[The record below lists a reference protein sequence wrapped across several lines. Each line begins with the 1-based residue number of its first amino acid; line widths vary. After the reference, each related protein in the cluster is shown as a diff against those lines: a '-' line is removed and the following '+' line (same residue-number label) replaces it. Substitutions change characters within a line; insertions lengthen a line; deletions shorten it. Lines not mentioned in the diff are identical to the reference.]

1 MSSEE
6 DKIINGLIL
15 DGALEVSATDEE
27 TGELLYS
34 FTSKIKEV
42 MPDLYE
48 EHVNAVNSEVMKLW
62 EKGFVNLDLL
72 IKDPVITLTPKALDA
87 KEVETLS
94 RQERWSLL
102 EIIRLLQ
109 RKG

>member
-1 MSSEE
+1 
-6 DKIINGLIL
+6 
-15 DGALEVSATDEE
+15 
-27 TGELLYS
+27 
-34 FTSKIKEV
+34 
-42 MPDLYE
+42 
-48 EHVNAVNSEVMKLW
+48 MKLW
-62 EKGFVNLDLL
+62 EKGFLNLDLM

-94 RQERWSLL
+94 RQEKWSLL